1 MYQTILYDFDIHMLM
16 DSGQVFRIR
25 PCGENTYVAASGSH
39 LVRIRQTP
47 SVSANMPDL
56 PGSGAGREGVRV
68 EFSCS
73 PGEFASYWHNYFDL
87 ATDYGAMKQ
96 AVDPED
102 SFLLSA
108 VSYGGGIRIL
118 RQDLWETILC
128 FLISQ
133 NNNISRIR
141 KSVDALCRRFGDK
154 LEAEGVFPDPDL
166 YSFPAPET
174 IADGGPE
181 GLQDLGLGYRDKYI
195 LAMAQRCRG
204 DSGKEFLESLQNAG
218 YEEAIALLTKEFGVG
233 RKVADCICLFGL
245 HHIGAFPVDTHVKQI
260 LASYYPKGFP
270 FERYQGF
277 AGVMQQYMFYYKLS
291 LPSSRT
297 KKDPRKP
304 VTARKKI
311 S

>member
-1 MYQTILYDFDIHMLM
+1 M
-16 DSGQVFRIR
+16 
-25 PCGENTYVAASGSH
+25 
-39 LVRIRQTP
+39 
-47 SVSANMPDL
+47 
-56 PGSGAGREGVRV
+56 
-68 EFSCS
+68 
-73 PGEFASYWHNYFDL
+73 
-87 ATDYGAMKQ
+87 
-96 AVDPED
+96 
-102 SFLLSA
+102 
-108 VSYGGGIRIL
+108 
-118 RQDLWETILC
+118 
-128 FLISQ
+128 
-133 NNNISRIR
+133 
-141 KSVDALCRRFGDK
+141 DALCRRFGDK

-181 GLQDLGLGYRDKYI
+181 GLQDLGLGYREKYI

-245 HHIGAFPVDTHVKQI
+245 HHIGAFPVETHVKQI

-297 KKDPRKP
+297 KKAPRKP